1 MKKLFICLF
10 CALLS
15 VSAQAKNYAYQS
27 VAGDMTRTRIYTLD
41 NGLKVYLSV
50 NNEKPRIQTYIAV
63 RTGSKNDPAET
74 TGLAHYLEH
83 LMFKGTTHFGT
94 TNAEAEAPLLQ
105 DIKARYEAYRQL
117 TDPELRRQAYHG
129 IDSVSQVAA
138 QYFIPNEYDKLMAAI
153 GAEGTNAFTSDDVT
167 CYTEDIPANEVENWA
182 KIQSD
187 RFQNMVI
194 RGFHTE
200 LEAVYEEYN
209 IYLTNDND
217 KVMSALGKKLT
228 PTHPYGM
235 QTTIGT
241 QEHLKNPSIVNIE
254 NYFKKWYVP
263 NNVAICMAGDF
274 DPDQVIAI
282 IERHFGPWKGV
293 SSRLS
298 EAHGETSS
306 DFSTTLEMTK
316 EGRDD
321 TSVPQP
327 VFPEQKPLNAPTD
340 TTVIGQQAEQVWMG
354 WLAKKAADLQTDTLD
369 VIASML
375 NNGKAGLLD
384 LNLNQAMRVQGAGC
398 GLQAQQDYSTFLMM
412 GMPKPNQSL
421 EEVRTLLL
429 GEIENLKQG
438 NFSDDLL
445 PAVINNLKLN
455 YQRALENNRW
465 RVGEHLD
472 AFINGKSWEQQVGYL
487 DRVSK
492 LTKQDIVAFANRFFA
507 AGYATIFKRQGVDSL
522 QKKIDKPAITPI
534 PTNRDLV
541 SDFVKEIQNSQVE
554 PIQPEFVDFDKSLTI
569 TPAQPLPIYYV
580 KNTTDGLFNLVFR
593 YEFGHEDDNRYDMAS
608 DYLDVV
614 GTKTLSATA
623 IKQQFYNLACSY
635 NVNVNGDNLN
645 ISLSGLSENMPVALH
660 LLEDLLQNA
669 QADADAYKRFVDVIL
684 KARENRKQDQRTC
697 FDYLYHYAL
706 YGPHN
711 MRRDDM
717 TEQQLHE
724 TDPQTLLNLLKD
736 LRGMAH
742 SVLYY
747 GPMSTEELSRLLA
760 KEHPTPAVLKPVP
773 EGQPYTR
780 TLTPQNEVWIAPY
793 DAKNIYMRMYHN
805 ENRAWNPAENGVQTL
820 FNEYFG
826 SGMNGIVFQEMREAR
841 GLAYNAGAGYVKPDR
856 KGEQEFFFTHII
868 SQNDKMMDCINQ
880 FHQILDTIPQ
890 SEAAFQIAKES
901 VLKLMA
907 TSRVRKTGI
916 INRYLMM
923 KRLGLDQDLAAAT
936 YQAIQQLQLKDIVA
950 FEAANMAHK
959 PLRYIILGDEQ
970 ELDMEALSKIGPI
983 KRLTLEEIFGY

>member
-1 MKKLFICLF
+1 MLRLGIFIC
-10 CALLS
+10 ALVFGLNI
-15 VSAQAKNYAYQS
+15 QAKKYEYQS
-27 VAGDMTRTRIYTLD
+27 VEGDLTKTRIYTLD

-50 NNEKPRIQTYIAV
+50 NHEKPRIQTYIAV

-94 TNAEAEAPLLQ
+94 TNAETEAPLLK
-105 DIKARYEAYRQL
+105 DIKDRYERYRLL
-117 TDPELRRQAYHG
+117 TDPEQRKQAYHE

-153 GAEGTNAFTSDDVT
+153 GAEGTNAFTSNDVT
-167 CYTEDIPANEVENWA
+167 CYTEDIPANEIENWA

-187 RFQNMVI
+187 RFQHMVI

-217 KVMSALGKKLT
+217 KVWSALGKKLT
-228 PTHPYGM
+228 PTHPYGT

-274 DPDQVIAI
+274 DPDKTIALI
-282 IERHFGPWKGV
+282 DQYFGGWKPGDDV
-293 SSRLS
+293 S
-298 EAHGETSS
+298 
-306 DFSTTLEMTK
+306 
-316 EGRDD
+316 
-321 TSVPQP
+321 QP
-327 VFPEQKPLNAPTD
+327 LFPVQKPLTAPTD

-354 WLAKKAADLQTDTLD
+354 WLAKKASDLQNDTLD

-375 NNGKAGLLD
+375 NNGKAGLFD

-398 GLQAQQDYSTFLMM
+398 MNQSLQDYSSFVMM

-421 EEVRTLLL
+421 EEVRALLL
-429 GEIENLKQG
+429 GEIDNLKKA

-445 PAVINNLKLN
+445 PAVINNLKLD

-465 RVGEHLD
+465 RVSQHLD
-472 AFINGKSWEQQVGYL
+472 AFINGKSWAQQTGLL

-492 LTKQDIVAFANRFFA
+492 LTKQDIVDFANRFFTD
-507 AGYATIFKRQGVDSL
+507 GYATIFKRQGVDSL

-541 SDFVKEIQNSQVE
+541 SQFVKDIQLSQVE
-554 PIQPEFVDFDKSLTI
+554 PILPEFVDFNKALTI
-569 TPAQPLPIYYV
+569 SEVKRVKGKKVKGLPLLYV
-580 KNTTDGLFNLVFR
+580 KNTTDSLFTLTFR
-593 YEFGHEDDNRYDMAS
+593 YEFGHEDDNRYDMVS

-614 GTKTLSATA
+614 GTKDLSATE

-635 NVNVNGDNLN
+635 SVNVNADNLN
-645 ISLSGLSENMPVALH
+645 ISLSGLSEHMPAALK

-669 QADADAYKRFVDVIL
+669 QGDADSYNSFVDVIL

-711 MRRDDM
+711 IRRDDM
-717 TEQQLHE
+717 TEQQLRE
-724 TDPQTLLNLLKD
+724 TNPQDLLNLLGD
-736 LRGMAH
+736 LRNMEH
-742 SVLYY
+742 QVLYY
-747 GPMSTEELSRLLA
+747 GPMSVQALSDLLA
-760 KEHPTPAVLKPVP
+760 KEHPTPRVLKPVP
-773 EGQPYTR
+773 AGQPYTR
-780 TLTPQNEVWIAPY
+780 ELTPKNEVWIAPY

-805 ENRAWNPAENGVQTL
+805 EDRAWNPAENGVQTL
-820 FNEYFG
+820 FNEYYG

-841 GLAYNAGAGYVKPDR
+841 GLAYNAGAAYLRPDR
-856 KGEQEFFFTHII
+856 QGEKEFFFTHII

-880 FHQILDTIPQ
+880 FNQILDTIPQ

-901 VLKLMA
+901 VLKQMA

-916 INRYLMM
+916 INRYLMT
-923 KRLGLDQDLAAAT
+923 KRLGLDKDLAEAT

-950 FEAANMAHK
+950 FEQANMANK
-959 PLRYIILGDEQ
+959 PFRYIILGDEK
-970 ELDMEALSKIGPI
+970 ELDMEALGKIGPI